1 MKNTIISTIGDFF
14 CPYYCISCGKVG
26 GILCGCC
33 KKYITSGNN
42 WSCLQCGG
50 LLRRRVCSTCELPF
64 REQYYIGERIDLL
77 KNLIEIYKY
86 QSVRLC
92 APLFTELLYDMY
104 GYFAKDRIV
113 SPLPTISKHIRS
125 RGFDHTARLA
135 RSVARRRS
143 GEYNES
149 LVRKSNT
156 VQVGAS
162 AELRK
167 KQAALAYTAK
177 NGLKKGSYLLV
188 DDVWTTGSSM
198 KSACVELKKVGIQEI
213 AIVVLAKSE

>member
-1 MKNTIISTIGDFF
+1 M
-14 CPYYCISCGKVG
+14 
-26 GILCGCC
+26 
-33 KKYITSGNN
+33 
-42 WSCLQCGG
+42 
-50 LLRRRVCSTCELPF
+50 PF

-135 RSVARRRS
+135 RSVARRCS

-177 NGLKKGSYLLV
+177 NGLKKGNYLLI
-188 DDVWTTGSSM
+188 DDV
-198 KSACVELKKVGIQEI
+198 
-213 AIVVLAKSE
+213 

>member
-1 MKNTIISTIGDFF
+1 M
-14 CPYYCISCGKVG
+14 
-26 GILCGCC
+26 
-33 KKYITSGNN
+33 
-42 WSCLQCGG
+42 
-50 LLRRRVCSTCELPF
+50 
-64 REQYYIGERIDLL
+64 
-77 KNLIEIYKY
+77 
-86 QSVRLC
+86 RLC
-92 APLFTELLYDMY
+92 ASLFAELLYDMY

-135 RSVARRRS
+135 RSVARRCG
-143 GEYNES
+143 GEYGES
-149 LVRKSNT
+149 LVRKGDT

-177 NGLKKGSYLLV
+177 NGLKKGSYLLI